1 MSVMRQCRRVMF
13 VFFLLFSNFSFILVL
28 LHERNMVNVV
38 E

>member
-13 VFFLLFSNFSFILVL
+13 VFFLFSNFSFILVL